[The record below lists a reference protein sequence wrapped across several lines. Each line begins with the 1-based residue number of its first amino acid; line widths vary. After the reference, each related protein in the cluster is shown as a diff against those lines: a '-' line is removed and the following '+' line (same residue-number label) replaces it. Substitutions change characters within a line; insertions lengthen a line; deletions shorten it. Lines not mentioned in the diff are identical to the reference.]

1 MKVTAKI
8 KYDPAWEKALKKV
21 QTLGGAKGVK
31 VGIVEKATN
40 EVNGMSVAT
49 YAFFN
54 EFGTSRAHARPFMRL
69 TAERHSKKWAQEFV
83 RRTDGKIIQDPA
95 VAKRAFAL
103 IGDIAMGDMRDTIE
117 SNIPPK
123 NADATRKRKEGRT
136 IIEADGREV
145 KHDQD
150 KHGDQAYAGTLYDT
164 GKMQESIGFRVYSH
178 EGELN

>member
-1 MKVTAKI
+1 MKVTVKA
-8 KYDPAWEKALKKV
+8 KYDPAWEKVIKKV

-54 EFGTSRAHARPFMRL
+54 EFGTSRAPARPFMRL
-69 TAERHSKKWAQEFV
+69 TAERHSKEWAELFV
-83 RRTDGKIIQDPA
+83 RVTDGKIIEDPNIA
-95 VAKRAFAL
+95 RRAFTL
-103 IGDIAMGDMRDTIE
+103 IGRMAMLDMQDTIK
-117 SNIPPK
+117 SNVPPP
-123 NADATRKRKEGRT
+123 NAPATRRRKEGRT

-145 KHDQD
+145 KHDQK

-164 GKMQESIGFRVYSH
+164 GEMLQSINFRVYSH